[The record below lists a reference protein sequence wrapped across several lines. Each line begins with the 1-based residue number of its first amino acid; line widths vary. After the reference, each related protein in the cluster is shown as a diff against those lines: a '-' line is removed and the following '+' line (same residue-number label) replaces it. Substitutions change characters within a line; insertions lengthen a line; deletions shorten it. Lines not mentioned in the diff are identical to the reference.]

1 MAKVS
6 KNAKTNR
13 QAQEGSK
20 DYVKVI
26 KTMKSDKSGAYTFLE
41 KIVHKDKV
49 KEFLANSQN
58 VSMYNKKASQYEE
71 LFLFNF
77 VSIIEL

>member
-26 KTMKSDKSGAYTFLE
+26 TAEKSAKSGAYQFRE
-41 KIVHKDKV
+41 KIIHKDLV
-49 KEFLANSQN
+49 KDYLAT
-58 VSMYNKKASQYEE
+58 KKQ
-71 LFLFNF
+71 
-77 VSIIEL
+77 

>member
-13 QAQEGSK
+13 VAQEGSK
-20 DYVKVI
+20 DYVRVI
-26 KTMKSDKSGAYTFLE
+26 KTVKSDKSGAYAFVE

-49 KEFLANSQN
+49 KDFLAQN
-58 VSMYNKKASQYEE
+58 
-71 LFLFNF
+71 
-77 VSIIEL
+77 

>member
-6 KNAKTNR
+6 KNSKTNR
-13 QAQEGSK
+13 QVQEGSK

-26 KTMKSDKSGAYTFLE
+26 KTMKSDKGGAYSFLE

-49 KEFLANSQN
+49 QEFLAKN
-58 VSMYNKKASQYEE
+58 
-71 LFLFNF
+71 
-77 VSIIEL
+77 

>member
-20 DYVKVI
+20 DYVRVI
-26 KTMKSDKSGAYTFLE
+26 KSVKSEKTGKYTYVE

-49 KEFLANSQN
+49 DEFLAQN
-58 VSMYNKKASQYEE
+58 
-71 LFLFNF
+71 
-77 VSIIEL
+77 

>member
-6 KNAKTNR
+6 KNARTDR

-20 DYVKVI
+20 DYVRVFKSVKNE
-26 KTMKSDKSGAYTFLE
+26 KTGGYTFIE

-49 KEFLANSQN
+49 KEFLAAN
-58 VSMYNKKASQYEE
+58 
-71 LFLFNF
+71 
-77 VSIIEL
+77 

>member
-6 KNAKTNR
+6 KNARTDR
-13 QAQEGSK
+13 QAQAGSK

-26 KTMKSDKSGAYTFLE
+26 KAVKSKGTSYSFLE

-49 KEFLANSQN
+49 QEFLAQKS
-58 VSMYNKKASQYEE
+58 
-71 LFLFNF
+71 
-77 VSIIEL
+77 

>member
-13 QAQEGSK
+13 VAQVGSK

-26 KTMKSDKSGAYTFLE
+26 LSTRSEKSGAYQFRE
-41 KIVHKDKV
+41 KIVHKDLV
-49 KEFLANSQN
+49 KDYIAAKS
-58 VSMYNKKASQYEE
+58 K
-71 LFLFNF
+71 
-77 VSIIEL
+77 

>member
-26 KTMKSDKSGAYTFLE
+26 KTMKSEKSGSYSFLE

-49 KEFLANSQN
+49 KEFLAKN
-58 VSMYNKKASQYEE
+58 
-71 LFLFNF
+71 
-77 VSIIEL
+77 

>member
-1 MAKVS
+1 MAKNIS

-13 QAQEGSK
+13 QATVGSK

-26 KTMKSDKSGAYTFLE
+26 KAVKTKGNYGFLE

-49 KEFLANSQN
+49 QEFLAAKSWFFSQN
-58 VSMYNKKASQYEE
+58 FEWSFFYIVREA
-71 LFLFNF
+71 LF
-77 VSIIEL
+77 V

>member
-13 QAQEGSK
+13 TAQEGSK
-20 DYVKVI
+20 DYVRVFKAV
-26 KTMKSDKSGAYTFLE
+26 KGKSDSSYGFAE

-49 KEFLANSQN
+49 KEFLAQN
-58 VSMYNKKASQYEE
+58 
-71 LFLFNF
+71 
-77 VSIIEL
+77 

>member
-26 KTMKSDKSGAYTFLE
+26 NLYTL
-41 KIVHKDKV
+41 K
-49 KEFLANSQN
+49 NQ
-58 VSMYNKKASQYEE
+58 
-71 LFLFNF
+71 
-77 VSIIEL
+77 

>member
-20 DYVKVI
+20 DYVRVI
-26 KTMKSDKSGAYTFLE
+26 KTMKSEKSGAYNFVE

-49 KEFLANSQN
+49 QEFLAKN
-58 VSMYNKKASQYEE
+58 
-71 LFLFNF
+71 
-77 VSIIEL
+77 

>member
-20 DYVKVI
+20 DYVRVI
-26 KTMKSDKSGAYTFLE
+26 KTMKSEKTGAYTYLE

-49 KEFLANSQN
+49 KEFLAQN
-58 VSMYNKKASQYEE
+58 
-71 LFLFNF
+71 
-77 VSIIEL
+77 

>member
-26 KTMKSDKSGAYTFLE
+26 TAEKSEVTGSYQFRK
-41 KIVHKDKV
+41 KIIHKDLV
-49 KEFLANSQN
+49 KDYLD
-58 VSMYNKKASQYEE
+58 KKSK
-71 LFLFNF
+71 
-77 VSIIEL
+77 

>member
-13 QAQEGSK
+13 QAQVGSK

-26 KTMKSDKSGAYTFLE
+26 LSTKSAKSGAYQFRD
-41 KIVHKDKV
+41 KIVHKDLV
-49 KEFLANSQN
+49 KEFIE
-58 VSMYNKKASQYEE
+58 NKSK
-71 LFLFNF
+71 
-77 VSIIEL
+77 

>member
-26 KTMKSDKSGAYTFLE
+26 KSVKSDKGNGYSYVE
-41 KIVHKDKV
+41 KIIHKDKV
-49 KEFLANSQN
+49 KEFLANN
-58 VSMYNKKASQYEE
+58 
-71 LFLFNF
+71 
-77 VSIIEL
+77 

>member
-1 MAKVS
+1 MAKIS

-13 QAQEGSK
+13 QATVGSK

-26 KTMKSDKSGAYTFLE
+26 KAVKSKTNNYSFLE

-49 KEFLANSQN
+49 QDYLAGKE
-58 VSMYNKKASQYEE
+58 V
-71 LFLFNF
+71 
-77 VSIIEL
+77 

>member
-1 MAKVS
+1 MAKNIS

-13 QAQEGSK
+13 QATVGSK

-26 KTMKSDKSGAYTFLE
+26 KAVKTKGNYGFLE

-49 KEFLANSQN
+49 QEFLAAKS
-58 VSMYNKKASQYEE
+58 
-71 LFLFNF
+71 
-77 VSIIEL
+77 